1 LRSYLIA
8 VHTATSATTY
18 KVVYLRILNRLSKVG
33 SIMMFLP
40 EDKWS
45 PRYEAQFYTIRMKR
59 FKTINNSSEL
69 PYSDFDTEDTCSIFG
84 IKCNN
89 KKLPAIYYQIE
100 VLCGTKQ
107 YTILRRYSQFVQ
119 LCKKLDPNNTM
130 KIKNSLPPK
139 SPLLMF
145 HNPTKL
151 DYYKRMESLYT
162 FMNDLLTRQEFVDN
176 ILIMQFLELNDK

>member
-1 LRSYLIA
+1 
-8 VHTATSATTY
+8 
-18 KVVYLRILNRLSKVG
+18 
-33 SIMMFLP
+33 MMFLP

-45 PRYEAQFYTIRMKR
+45 PRYEEQFYTIRMKR

-84 IKCNN
+84 INVCNN
-89 KKLPAIYYQIE
+89 NKRFPAIYYQIE

-130 KIKNSLPPK
+130 KIKNNLPPK

-176 ILIMQFLELNDK
+176 ILIMQFLELIDK